1 MKIIIY
7 LYNGITML
15 DAIGPYEVLR
25 NMKNAEVLFVGEKKG
40 EIKADSG
47 FIEINA
53 KYSIDDIKEADKIG
67 RASCRERV

>member
-25 NMKNAEVLFVGEKKG
+25 NMTSVLLLPE
-40 EIKADSG
+40 
-47 FIEINA
+47 
-53 KYSIDDIKEADKIG
+53 
-67 RASCRERV
+67 RE